1 MPDFTRYVAVAVV
14 AAVVAALAGCAR
26 NPPTNFYVLSSLS
39 GTSQDSDS
47 AGVGSSGVTIGIGPV
62 TLPGYI
68 DRDGIVTRD
77 GRNVLDVA
85 DLDQWA
91 EPLTDNFSQ
100 VLGENLAL
108 LVPSDNVVYYPWQ
121 QATDVNY
128 QIVVDVSRFEA
139 DSVGN
144 GVLIAQWTIVT
155 GDGEDELLVR
165 KSQFVEPTA
174 GSDVRAKVAA
184 LNLAL
189 ERLSREMATAIRRL
203 AG

>member
-1 MPDFTRYVAVAVV
+1 MPDFTRYVVVAVV
-14 AAVVAALAGCAR
+14 AAVIAALAGCAR

-39 GTSQDSDS
+39 GTSQGSDS
-47 AGVGSSGVTIGIGPV
+47 ARVGPAGVIIGVGPV

-108 LVPSDNVVYYPWQ
+108 LVPSNNVVYYPWQ
-121 QATDVNY
+121 QATDVTY
-128 QIVVDVSRFEA
+128 QVVVDVSRFEA
-139 DSVGN
+139 GSDGN
-144 GVLIAQWTIVT
+144 GVLIAQWSIVS

-189 ERLSREMATAIRRL
+189 EQLSREIATAIRGL

>member
-14 AAVVAALAGCAR
+14 VAVVAALVGCAR

-47 AGVGSSGVTIGIGPV
+47 AGAGSSGVTIGVGPV
-62 TLPGYI
+62 SLPGYI

-108 LVPSDNVVYYPWQ
+108 LVPSDNVVYYP
-121 QATDVNY
+121 
-128 QIVVDVSRFEA
+128 
-139 DSVGN
+139 
-144 GVLIAQWTIVT
+144 
-155 GDGEDELLVR
+155 
-165 KSQFVEPTA
+165 
-174 GSDVRAKVAA
+174 
-184 LNLAL
+184 
-189 ERLSREMATAIRRL
+189 
-203 AG
+203 